1 MVKMKRLRAVFTLL
15 IILAALAGVA
25 LADLPDLPKQ
35 ELWVKI
41 VSLIVGLIVVFA
53 ISILGINRLLY
64 GVLGMDADMAT
75 KMSLVIGIIFSFL
88 WFLYLFGQIFNMTIT
103 IAVAVLVVIT
113 LIVYFMR
120 GSE

>member
-1 MVKMKRLRAVFTLL
+1 MKKFQIGLVLL
-15 IILAALAGVA
+15 IILAALIGVA
-25 LADLPDLPKQ
+25 FADLPDLPKQ

-53 ISILGINRLLY
+53 ISVMGINKLLY
-64 GVLGMDADMAT
+64 SVLNMDADQAT
-75 KMSLVIGIIFSFL
+75 KISIVIGIIFSFL

-103 IAVAVLVVIT
+103 IAVGALVVIT